1 MKTYFLTHYRHNK
14 PTGGAVMGERS
25 YEALDRIRAIKT
37 VEDLLRHELDFD
49 PETDFVY
56 LRDGSATGQIIWTR
70 GERIAGL
77 M

>member
-49 PETDFVY
+49 P
-56 LRDGSATGQIIWTR
+56 
-70 GERIAGL
+70 
-77 M
+77 